1 MSHTETINNT
11 TELHSRL
18 IIRILIWPFLFLTKA
33 LPLSIL
39 RMLSV
44 PVMAFFYVIYPTWR
58 RTTNSNLRHVLGKKT
73 PIWKIHKASFKIY
86 KSYGRYIVDLS
97 NLTHAEPEKA
107 LSLISKTSGYEHLN
121 EALGYGKGAI
131 LLTCHIGNWELGG
144 IVLSKL
150 GHPVNVVYFPDA
162 SAHLEEERKTFRR
175 TKGVNQIVLENS
187 NFSPIKMLKALQRN
201 ELVALQGD
209 KLFYDKGIEVPFFG
223 APAKFPRGP
232 VLLAMTADA
241 PILPSFIVFN
251 KDHTYHTIIDKPIY
265 MKKTKDREKDLL
277 SNLNNVAAVL
287 EKYIKKYHTQWYCF
301 SPFWREDAHKTHI
314 S

>member
-1 MSHTETINNT
+1 MSHTESINNT

-18 IIRILIWPFLFLTKA
+18 IIRILIRPFLFLTKA
-33 LPLSIL
+33 IPLSIL
-39 RMLSV
+39 RTLSL
-44 PVMAFFYVIYPTWR
+44 PIMAFFYVIYPTWR
-58 RTTNSNLRHVLGKKT
+58 RTTNSNIRHVLGKKT
-73 PIWKIHKASFKIY
+73 PKWKIHKASFKIY
-86 KSYGRYIVDLS
+86 NNYGKYIADLS
-97 NLTHAEPEKA
+97 HLTHAEPEKA
-107 LSLISKTSGYEHLN
+107 LSLISKRSGYEHLK
-121 EALGYGKGAI
+121 EALERGKGAI
-131 LLTCHIGNWELGG
+131 LLTCHMGNWELGG
-144 IVLSKL
+144 VILSKL
-150 GHPVNVVYFPDA
+150 GHTVNVVYFPDA
-162 SAHLEEERKTFRR
+162 STHLEEERKTFRR

-251 KDHTYHTIIDKPIY
+251 KDHSYHTIIDKPIY

-277 SNLNNVAAVL
+277 FNLNNVAAVL